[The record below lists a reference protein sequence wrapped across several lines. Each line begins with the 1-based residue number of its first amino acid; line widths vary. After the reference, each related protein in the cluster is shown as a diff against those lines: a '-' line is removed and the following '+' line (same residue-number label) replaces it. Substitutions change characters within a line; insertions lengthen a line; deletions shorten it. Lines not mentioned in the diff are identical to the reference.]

1 MFDYIKIEGF
11 RSFKKV
17 ELEMPRLAVL
27 IGPNGG
33 GKSNFLDLLALM
45 AEAGNG
51 QLANGIIK
59 RGGFANIAF
68 GFDAS
73 QEVSVEFHFR
83 ELRRQVCETLPPP
96 PSDVSDMQPF
106 DILYR
111 VGLRGWG
118 VGFRVWSER
127 ARVKPP
133 DETSFSYGGGSKMIV
148 NTMVNTDAGGTV
160 FRSSKGG
167 VPQVEERK
175 SIADL
180 ELAIFQVRDP
190 DKYKEPWAVLQQLQG
205 MAFYRDIDMGPEA
218 RVRQPALI
226 RPDVSLVPDGSNLSS
241 VVYSIQEGHPK
252 LWSEILEDLHTAY
265 PDFVKLTVRA
275 GGGDGKVHL
284 RWFERPYEKEGMS
297 ANLLS
302 DGTLKLLCLIAILK
316 NPDPPSLICIDEPE
330 LGLHPD
336 WIELVAELLQDAATR
351 TQVIVATHSPQLVA
365 KLEPEQVIVTEKV
378 DGETHL
384 TQLKSRDL
392 ENWLKDFSLA
402 ELWLS
407 GEIGG
412 RP

>member
-33 GKSNFLDLLALM
+33 GKSNFIDLLMLM

-51 QLANGIIK
+51 QLANGVSK
-59 RGGFANIAF
+59 RGGFPNIAF
-68 GFDAS
+68 GFDPS
-73 QEVSVEFHFR
+73 REVRV
-83 ELRRQVCETLPPP
+83 ELRFKEALWWRVPTRGGDDKLDVRFKMAARNYGFGAQVIEELVRQESLTE
-96 PSDVSDMQPF
+96 PSLSADIVS
-106 DILYR
+106 
-111 VGLRGWG
+111 RG
-118 VGFRVWSER
+118 
-127 ARVKPP
+127 P
-133 DETSFSYGGGSKMIV
+133 
-148 NTMVNTDAGGTV
+148 AGAV
-160 FRSSKGG
+160 FRAAIDLG
-167 VPQVEERK
+167 VLTTPERRGVTFTELVISQVK
-175 SIADL
+175 DSIKYPAASAVL
-180 ELAIFQVRDP
+180 NELAG
-190 DKYKEPWAVLQQLQG
+190 W
-205 MAFYRDIDMGPEA
+205 AFYRDIDVGPEA

-226 RPDVSLVPDGSNLSS
+226 RPDVLLLPDAGNLSS
-241 VVYSIQEGHPK
+241 VLYSVQQGHPG

-265 PDFVKLTVRA
+265 PDFVKLTVPA

-284 RWFERPYEKEGMS
+284 RWFERPYEKEGGMS

-302 DGTLKLLCLIAILK
+302 DGTLKLLCLMAILK
-316 NPDPPSLICIDEPE
+316 TPDPPSLICIDEPE

-336 WIELVAELLQDAATR
+336 WIKLVAELLQDAATR
-351 TQVIVATHSPQLVA
+351 TQVIVATHSPHIVA
-365 KLEPEQVIVTEKV
+365 KLDPEQVIVTEKV

-384 TQLKSRDL
+384 TQLRTRDL
-392 ENWLKDFSLA
+392 KNWLKDFSLA

>member
-33 GKSNFLDLLALM
+33 GKSNFLDLLMLV

-51 QLANGIIK
+51 QLANGVYK
-59 RGGFANIAF
+59 RGGFPNIAF
-68 GFDAS
+68 GFDPS
-73 QEVSVEFHFR
+73 QEAGIELRFKEALWWRVPTRGGDDKLDVRFKMAVRNYGSIAQVTAESVWQESATEPSLCAEMVSRGPAGAVLRAPNEAGAVVAEERRGVTPSELVISQVKDSEKYPASSFVLR
-83 ELRRQVCETLPPP
+83 ELAGWTL
-96 PSDVSDMQPF
+96 
-106 DILYR
+106 
-111 VGLRGWG
+111 
-118 VGFRVWSER
+118 
-127 ARVKPP
+127 
-133 DETSFSYGGGSKMIV
+133 
-148 NTMVNTDAGGTV
+148 
-160 FRSSKGG
+160 
-167 VPQVEERK
+167 
-175 SIADL
+175 
-180 ELAIFQVRDP
+180 
-190 DKYKEPWAVLQQLQG
+190 
-205 MAFYRDIDMGPEA
+205 YRDIDVGPEA
-218 RVRQPALI
+218 RVRQPTLI
-226 RPDVSLVPDGSNLSS
+226 RPDVLLLPDGSNLSS
-241 VVYSIQEGHPK
+241 VLHSIQQGHPD

-265 PDFVKLTVRA
+265 QDFVKLTVPA

-302 DGTLKLLCLIAILK
+302 DGTLKLLCLMAILK
-316 NPDPPSLICIDEPE
+316 TPDPPSLICIDEPE

-336 WIELVAELLQDAATR
+336 WIKLVAELLQDAAAR
-351 TQVIVATHSPQLVA
+351 TQVIVATHSPHIVA

-378 DGETHL
+378 EGETHL
-384 TQLKSRDL
+384 NQLKTRDL
-392 ENWLKDFSLA
+392 GNWLKDFSLA

>member
-45 AEAGNG
+45 VEAGGG
-51 QLANGIIK
+51 QLGNGIFK
-59 RGGFANIAF
+59 RGGFLNIAF
-68 GFDAS
+68 GFDPTR
-73 QEVSVEFHFR
+73 EVR
-83 ELRRQVCETLPPP
+83 IELRFRGALPWRKLEPVAESGDKRLDVRFKVAVRGFGTGAQVTEELVRQESVAD
-96 PSDVSDMQPF
+96 PSLSADIVS
-106 DILYR
+106 
-111 VGLRGWG
+111 RGPAGAAFRAAIDLG
-118 VGFRVWSER
+118 VLTTPER
-127 ARVKPP
+127 RGVAFTELVISQVK
-133 DETSFSYGGGSKMIV
+133 D
-148 NTMVNTDAGGTV
+148 
-160 FRSSKGG
+160 
-167 VPQVEERK
+167 
-175 SIADL
+175 SIKYPAASAVL
-180 ELAIFQVRDP
+180 NELAG
-190 DKYKEPWAVLQQLQG
+190 W
-205 MAFYRDIDMGPEA
+205 AFYRDIDVGPEA
-218 RVRQPALI
+218 RVRQPVLV
-226 RPDVSLVPDGSNLSS
+226 RPDVLLLPDGSNLSS
-241 VVYSIQEGHPK
+241 VLYSIQQGHPE

-265 PDFVKLTVRA
+265 QDFVKLTVPA

-316 NPDPPSLICIDEPE
+316 SPRLPPLTCIDEPE

-336 WIELVAELLQDAATR
+336 WIELVAELLQDAAMR
-351 TQVIVATHSPQLVA
+351 TQVIVATHSPQIVA
-365 KLEPEQVIVTEKV
+365 KLEPEQVIVTEKA

-384 TQLKSRDL
+384 TQLKTADL
-392 ENWLKDFSLA
+392 QNWLKDFSLA
-402 ELWLS
+402 DLWLS